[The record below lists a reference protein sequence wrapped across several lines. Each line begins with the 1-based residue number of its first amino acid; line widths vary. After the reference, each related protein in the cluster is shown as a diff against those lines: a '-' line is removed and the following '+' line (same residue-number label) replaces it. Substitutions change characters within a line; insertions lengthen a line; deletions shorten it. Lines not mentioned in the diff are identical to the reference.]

1 MSRAFNIGPGRRIAA
16 GLALFVLGLVITV
29 SVAGAAAPA
38 EAPPAA
44 TAAVNPLRN
53 ELDTS
58 FTRMW
63 ANVDLISDRLATV
76 LAALPA
82 APRALADATATLL
95 DTAAT
100 PLLTLS
106 KVLVVVLAVIWL
118 PALLSRLF
126 MRWMRHLDFTG
137 PDARAILRRGL
148 LDIVALGLT
157 VAVAGVVGRNRLLGP
172 TLFDAFAA
180 SIGLATIQWRIWM
193 LPFLILLRPS
203 DPQQRLIQADDQR
216 ALMAYR
222 SAGLCFAAGFVAV
235 KYLPLMID
243 AGMPVPPAQA
253 IGVVVG
259 TLIMIGAVFALQRFF
274 AQSRGWRKTVGNVA
288 KVMVLVGW
296 ALWTIGVSMLRFEAY
311 NVVFW
316 AMEVAIA
323 TYIIER
329 LLSRAIAQREADGI
343 AEKDKNRFSLLHVAR
358 RTMVPVAAAVVL
370 VMLARSWLVDVFGI
384 FTWEDWRTFDRALIM
399 VISVLI
405 VGHIA
410 YELLGY
416 WSSTRL
422 SAPVAVA
429 APIGDHEDALPGA
442 GQPTS
447 RLSSIMPVVR
457 GFFGVLVV
465 ATALLL
471 GLSHLGVNISPL
483 LAGAG
488 IFGLAFSFG
497 SQTLVKDIV
506 SGVFFVADDAF
517 RVGEYIQAGSHKG
530 TVEKLSLRSVRV
542 RHQNGQFHTIP
553 YGQLGAV
560 TNFSRD
566 YATIKFNLRL
576 ARDTDMEKA
585 RKLAKKVGADLS
597 AMPEYADQFIAP
609 FKMQGVTDI
618 EPNALLCRFK
628 FTVKPG
634 KQTMIQ
640 REAIKRIHKAFHD
653 SGIEFASNAV
663 VVQGRGGTMQEQ
675 SLEAAGAASTTMA
688 PQPQPAA

>member
-1 MSRAFNIGPGRRIAA
+1 MSRAFNIRPWR
-16 GLALFVLGLVITV
+16 LAMSVLAVFVVGMILGV
-29 SVAGAAAPA
+29 SVADAATPA
-38 EAPPAA
+38 EAPQAEAA
-44 TAAVNPLRN
+44 TGNVLRN
-53 ELDTS
+53 ELDS
-58 FTRMW
+58 GFTRAW
-63 ANVDLISDRLATV
+63 AKVDDISGRLATV

-82 APRALADATATLL
+82 APRGLAEGTVALLGTATY
-95 DTAAT
+95 
-100 PLLTLS
+100 PVLTLS
-106 KVLVVVLAVIWL
+106 KALAVVLVVIVLPPLISGL
-118 PALLSRLF
+118 IR
-126 MRWMRHLDFTG
+126 RWMRHVTFAG
-137 PDARAILRRGL
+137 PSAGAILRHGL
-148 LDIVALGLT
+148 LDIVALGIT
-157 VAVAGVVGRNRLLGP
+157 VAVVGVFGRRLLQGP
-172 TLFDAFAA
+172 TLFDTFAVGL
-180 SIGLATIQWRIWM
+180 GLAAVQWRIWM
-193 LPFLILLRPS
+193 LPFLILLRPA
-203 DPQQRLIQADDQR
+203 DPEQRLAVADNHR
-216 ALMAYR
+216 ARMAYR
-222 SAGLCFAAGFVAV
+222 SAGLCFAAGFVAA
-235 KYLPLMID
+235 KYLPLMVD
-243 AGMPVPPAQA
+243 VGMPIVAAQA
-253 IGVVVG
+253 AGTVVG
-259 TLIMIGAVFALQRFF
+259 ALIMIGAMTALQRFF
-274 AQSRGWRKTVGNVA
+274 AQARGWRKTLGIVA
-288 KVMVLVGW
+288 KAMVVVGW
-296 ALWTIGVSMLRFEAY
+296 ALWTIGLSMLKFQAY
-311 NVVFW
+311 NIVFW

-323 TYIIER
+323 TYVVER
-329 LLSRAIAQREADGI
+329 LLSRAIAQRAANG
-343 AEKDKNRFSLLHVAR
+343 APGHDKNHFSLLHIMR
-358 RTMVPVAAAVVL
+358 RVVVPVAAAVVL
-370 VMLARSWLVDVFGI
+370 VMLARSWLVDVLGVFS
-384 FTWEDWRTFDRALIM
+384 WEEWLRFDHALIM
-399 VISVLI
+399 VVTVLI
-405 VGHIA
+405 LGHIA

-416 WSSTRL
+416 WSATKL
-422 SAPVAVA
+422 APPPVAVPA
-429 APIGDHEDALPGA
+429 DAGHEDLLPGT

-585 RKLAKKVGADLS
+585 RKLAKKVGVELAE
-597 AMPEYADQFIAP
+597 MPEYADQFIAP

-640 REAIKRIHKAFHD
+640 REAIKRLHKAYHD
-653 SGIEFASNAV
+653 NGIEFASNAV
-663 VVQGRGGTMQEQ
+663 VVQGQSGAPHEQ
-675 SLEAAGAASTTMA
+675 ALEAAGAAATTLTPA
-688 PQPQPAA
+688 PSPAG